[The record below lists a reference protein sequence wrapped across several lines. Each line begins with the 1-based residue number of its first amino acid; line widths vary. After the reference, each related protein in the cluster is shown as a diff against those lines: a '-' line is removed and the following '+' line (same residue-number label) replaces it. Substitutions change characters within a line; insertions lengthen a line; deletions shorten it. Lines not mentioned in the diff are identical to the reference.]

1 MPNKIYKINK
11 KNYLKISKI
20 NNLYKWR
27 RKKDKEKNILI
38 PNILLMALPLH
49 AIFEGIAL
57 GALNSNSEDIIIFIG
72 IIAHK

>member
-27 RKKDKEKNILI
+27 RKKDKKNILT
-38 PNILLMALPLH
+38 PNILLMALSFH

-57 GALNSNSEDIIIFIG
+57 GALNINNEVIILFIA
-72 IIAHK
+72 IMAHK